1 MGSMLEAIE
10 KNSKEVK
17 RLLGIDREQLRQL
30 MVQVELRHQHST
42 GGN

>member
-17 RLLGIDREQLRQL
+17 RLLGINREQLRQL
-30 MVQVELRHQHST
+30 MVQVELRHQKKL